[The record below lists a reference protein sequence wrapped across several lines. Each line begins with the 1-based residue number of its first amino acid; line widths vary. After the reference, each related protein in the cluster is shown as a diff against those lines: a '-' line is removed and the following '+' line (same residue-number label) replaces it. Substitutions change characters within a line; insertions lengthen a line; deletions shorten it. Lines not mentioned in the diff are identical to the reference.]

1 MKHKNLISYYKHLV
15 ILIIFSMMMMQ
26 SVAPTLAIFFDT
38 TYELVQ
44 IDREEDLDEKEKQ
57 EDSKENKVKVLF
69 TESYATHYNTN
80 MISVYGTPVSMRNS
94 VTIEIPIPPPD
105 VI

>member
-1 MKHKNLISYYKHLV
+1 MKNRNLISYYRYLIV
-15 ILIIFSMMMMQ
+15 LIIFSMMIMQ
-26 SVAPTLAIFFDT
+26 SVAPTLAVFFDT

-44 IDREEDLDEKEKQ
+44 IDIEEDLDEKEKQ

-69 TESYATHYNTN
+69 VDSYATHYNTA
-80 MISVYGTPVSMRNS
+80 MISIYGTPVSMRNS
-94 VTIEIPIPPPD
+94 IIIEIPIPPPD